1 MRPWSYM
8 FSHSEHIREIER
20 VSRGLPTGRDD
31 VVVQSWRRCLD
42 QHRLDP
48 THACE
53 AFILPDARLREHRQQ
68 SEDLVRIARS
78 GLEHLF
84 SQVAGQNYVLLLSD
98 RKGVT
103 VEFLGD
109 PLFDNNL
116 RKAGLYLGS
125 EWSESR
131 AGTCAVGACI
141 ETGEALTI
149 HQTDHFDNTHT
160 PLSCTAAPIYDTTG
174 ALTAVLDIS
183 LLSSPILKASQNLA
197 RHLVGAT
204 VRRIELA
211 NLMAQTR
218 HEWVLRFSR
227 SPDFLDVDPEAAI
240 SIDGSGRIIG
250 MTHAGAQIL
259 ARSVGADWRKPASL
273 IGQPVSKFLN
283 LEVDGLPD
291 LTRRRPTQDRL
302 VFARDGN
309 ALFAHA
315 IEPHLQRH
323 VSAWTRSE
331 IPKPIRRLGGDVPEI
346 AALQA
351 KVAKLARTS
360 LPILIQGETGSG
372 KEHLARSIHEGSGLK
387 GSFVA
392 INCAAIPEQLIE
404 SELFGYMPGAFT
416 GASPKGRKG
425 LVEQAAGGTL
435 FLDEIGD
442 MPLGLQSRLLRV
454 LAEKEVLPVGGHEP
468 RPVDIR
474 VVSASHRPL
483 KELVVEGRFRQDLFY
498 RLNAATLVLPPL
510 RDRPDFDWLLA
521 RILER
526 HARDGRSPTLAPL
539 ALDLLKRHDW
549 PGNIREL
556 DNVLAV
562 AVAVCEGDV
571 IEPSDLPDG
580 FCLPAGNHAAD
591 PSPGRQDEGQETG
604 QSKGLEL
611 RRLLTACNWNISE
624 AARRLGVDR
633 STVHRQIRR
642 FGIVTQH

>member
-1 MRPWSYM
+1 ML
-8 FSHSEHIREIER
+8 SHTEHVREIER
-20 VSRGLPTGRDD
+20 VSRGISTGRDD
-31 VVVQSWRRCLD
+31 TVVKSWLRCLD

-48 THACE
+48 AQACE
-53 AFILPDARLREHRQQ
+53 AFILPEARLREHRQQ
-68 SEDLVRIARS
+68 SEDLIRIARS

-84 SQVAGQNYVLLLSD
+84 GQVAGQNYVLLLSD
-98 RKGVT
+98 RQGVT

-131 AGTCAVGACI
+131 AGTCAVGACL

-160 PLSCTAAPIYDTTG
+160 PLSCTAAPIYDAG
-174 ALTAVLDIS
+174 GRLAAVLDIS
-183 LLSSPILKASQNLA
+183 LLTSPVLKASQNLA
-197 RHLVGAT
+197 RHLVAST

-218 HEWVLRFSR
+218 HEWVLRFAR
-227 SPDFLDVDPEAAI
+227 SPEFLDVDPEAAI

-250 MTHAGAQIL
+250 MTHGGASIL
-259 ARSVGADWRKPASL
+259 ARAAGLDWRSPELL
-273 IGQPVSKFLN
+273 IGQNVSRFLDVD
-283 LEVDGLPD
+283 VDGLVD

-309 ALFAHA
+309 SLFAHA
-315 IEPHLQRH
+315 IEPQQRRK
-323 VSAWTRSE
+323 ATGWLRND
-331 IPKPIRRLGGDVPEI
+331 IPQPIRRLGGDGPDI
-346 AALQA
+346 LALQA
-351 KVAKLARTS
+351 KVAKLARTR

-372 KEHLARSIHEGSGLK
+372 KEHLARAIHEGSGLK

-416 GASPKGRKG
+416 GASAKGRKG
-425 LVEQAAGGTL
+425 LVEQADGGTL

-442 MPLGLQSRLLRV
+442 MPFSLQSRLLRV
-454 LAEKEVLPVGGHEP
+454 LAEKEILPVGGHEP
-468 RPVDIR
+468 KPVNIR
-474 VVSASHRPL
+474 IVSASHRPL
-483 KELVVEGRFRQDLFY
+483 GPLVDAGQFRQDLFY

-510 RDRPDFDWLLA
+510 RDRSDFDWLVDGL
-521 RILER
+521 LEK
-526 HARDGRSPTLAPL
+526 HAGGGAPLVLSAAARDRLR
-539 ALDLLKRHDW
+539 RHRW

-562 AVAVCEGDV
+562 AAAICDGNL
-571 IEPSDLPDG
+571 IEPADLPEAVAPDS
-580 FCLPAGNHAAD
+580 PAQERGEGRAA
-591 PSPGRQDEGQETG
+591 E
-604 QSKGLEL
+604 LERVL
-611 RRLLTACNWNISE
+611 SACGWNISA
-624 AARRLGVDR
+624 AARQLGLDR
-633 STVHRQIRR
+633 STIHRQVRR
-642 FGIVTQH
+642 FGLGARH

>member
-1 MRPWSYM
+1 M

-20 VSRGLPTGRDD
+20 VSRGLSTGRDD
-31 VVVQSWRRCLD
+31 IVVQSWLRCLD

-53 AFILPDARLREHRQQ
+53 AFILPEARLREHRQR
-68 SEDLVRIARS
+68 SEDLIRIARS

-84 SQVAGQNYVLLLSD
+84 HQVAGQNYVLLLSD

-131 AGTCAVGACI
+131 AGTCAVGACL

-174 ALTAVLDIS
+174 ELAAVLDIS
-183 LLSSPILKASQNLA
+183 LLSSPTRKASQNLA

-227 SPDFLDVDPEAAI
+227 SPEFLDVDPEAAI
-240 SIDGSGRIIG
+240 SIDGGGRIIG
-250 MTHAGAQIL
+250 MTHGGAQIL
-259 ARSVGADWRKPASL
+259 AQAAGADWRTPASL
-273 IGQPVSKFLN
+273 IGQPVSTFLN
-283 LEVDGLPD
+283 LEVDGLSE

-315 IEPHLQRH
+315 IEPQVQRRA
-323 VSAWTRSE
+323 SAWVRGE
-331 IPKPIRRLGGDVPEI
+331 IPRPIRRLGGDTPEI
-346 AALQA
+346 VALQA
-351 KVAKLARTS
+351 KVAKLARTA
-360 LPILIQGETGSG
+360 LPVLIQGETGSG
-372 KEHLARSIHEGSGLK
+372 KEHLARAIHEGSGLK
-387 GSFVA
+387 GAFVA

-416 GASPKGRKG
+416 GASAKGRKG
-425 LVEQAAGGTL
+425 LVEQAEGGTL

-442 MPLGLQSRLLRV
+442 MPLALQSRLLRV
-454 LAEKEVLPVGGHEP
+454 LAEKEVQPIGGHEP

-474 VVSASHRPL
+474 IVSASHRPL
-483 KELVVEGRFRQDLFY
+483 HELVAEGWFRQDLFY
-498 RLNAATLVLPPL
+498 RLNAATLALPPL
-510 RDRPDFDWLLA
+510 RERTDFEWIMA

-526 HARDGRSPTLAPL
+526 HAKDGNVPVLSPL

-562 AVAVCEGDV
+562 AVAISEGDV
-571 IEPSDLPDG
+571 IEPSDLPET
-580 FCLPAGNHAAD
+580 LPGAPSGAGMAD
-591 PSPGRQDEGQETG
+591 DAGG
-604 QSKGLEL
+604 EL
-611 RRLLTACNWNISE
+611 QQLLSACNWNVSE

-642 FGIVTQH
+642 YGIAPKH